1 MQWHSLRSSQNG
13 RRPVSVCDVKGQE
26 KRSFHCMNGN
36 TKAGTVTFP
45 HTLLNTSVV
54 HASLVSGIFLTF
66 LLKFSKPGV
75 PTRSVTCK
83 LASFWS
89 LCDSRIF
96 AGPLYQAGRQAKGL
110 FNSSITC
117 TMCILP
123 RKNHYTSD
131 KHICLGFTIAL
142 MVSDITCFTYCD
154 YLHMFFFFL
163 LWLDY
168 MNTKGRSNN

>member
-1 MQWHSLRSSQNG
+1 M
-13 RRPVSVCDVKGQE
+13 CDVKGQE

-66 LLKFSKPGV
+66 LLKFPKPGV

-96 AGPLYQAGRQAKGL
+96 AGPLYQAGSQRV
-110 FNSSITC
+110 FSIPVSLALCVYYPGKTI
-117 TMCILP
+117 TP
-123 RKNHYTSD
+123 WTNTSVWD
-131 KHICLGFTIAL
+131 
-142 MVSDITCFTYCD
+142 SP
-154 YLHMFFFFL
+154 LH
-163 LWLDY
+163 
-168 MNTKGRSNN
+168 